1 MSRWVAAVWAVFV
14 AGGLTAGWLG
24 LVNVAVLSNLTPP
37 PTPTE
42 QATATPAPLGP
53 RAPLRDPGSADAPP
67 FAPAGEPAPEAAEV
81 ASPSGRMNILL
92 LGVDQRPDEA
102 TADNGD
108 PGRTDSMV
116 FASLDFEAQTAVM
129 VSIPR
134 DGFVVIPG
142 HGNDRINSAY
152 TYGEL
157 DQRGQGP
164 PLAKQTVS
172 QLFGLPVDRYV
183 LIDIHGTEQLI
194 DKLGGVWIDNPTRL
208 VDNDYP
214 TDDYGTTTIDIPAG
228 LQLMDGQTAV
238 EYART
243 RHPDSD
249 YGRQSRQQQVLL
261 AIRDRALQVDIVP
274 KLPTLLP
281 DMLGLVRT
289 DLSPLEV
296 LQLANFG
303 RKLSKNDIVAMPP
316 SGDLTPGYFGAGG
329 ASYINLTPAYRGAVR
344 RLVTSPRIAAE
355 RAEITI
361 LNAGAPPGTGGV
373 VSDLL
378 GKNGLI
384 VTKVDVA
391 PAQPVTHIEAGAA
404 VRHSAESIA
413 RLLGLGPG
421 ALLVTDEPGPD
432 IRVVLGPDIR
442 LPAQR

>member
-1 MSRWVAAVWAVFV
+1 VNRWFMAVWAVFV
-14 AGGLTAGWLG
+14 VGGLTAGWLG
-24 LVNVAVLSNLTPP
+24 LVNVAVLSNLQRTPVP
-37 PTPTE
+37 SAATTPTE
-42 QATATPAPLGP
+42 ATGP
-53 RAPLRDPGSADAPP
+53 RAPLRNPSSEAPP
-67 FAPAGEPAPEAAEV
+67 FAPAGQQAPEAAEV

-102 TADNGD
+102 SADNGD

-116 FASLDFEAQTAVM
+116 FISVDFEAQTAVM

-142 HGNDRINSAY
+142 HGNDRINAAY

-157 DQRGQGP
+157 DQHGKGP
-164 PLAKQTVS
+164 ALAKQTVS

-183 LIDIHGTEQLI
+183 LVDIHSTEQLI
-194 DKLGGVWIDNPTRL
+194 DKVGGVWIDNPTRL
-208 VDNDYP
+208 VDYDYP
-214 TDDYGTTTIDIPAG
+214 TDDYGTTTIDIPG
-228 LQLMDGQTAV
+228 GGQLMDGQTAV

-249 YGRQSRQQQVLL
+249 YGRQSRQQQVLM

-281 DMLGLVRT
+281 DMLNLAHT
-289 DLSPLEV
+289 DLSPVEV

-303 RKLSKNDIVAMPP
+303 RKLARSDIVPMPP
-316 SGDLTPGYFGAGG
+316 DGDLTPGYFGAGG
-329 ASYINLTPAYRGAVR
+329 ASYINLTPAYRGGVR
-344 RLVTSPRIAAE
+344 RLVLSPRIAAE
-355 RAEITI
+355 RAEITV
-361 LNAGAPPGTGGV
+361 LNAGAPPGTGGA

-391 PAQPVTHIEAGAA
+391 PSEPATHIEAGSAA
-404 VRHSAESIA
+404 RRSAESIA
-413 RLLGLGPG
+413 TLLGLAPG
-421 ALLVTDEPGPD
+421 ALVVTNDD
-432 IRVVLGPDIR
+432 TSSAIRVVLGPDLR